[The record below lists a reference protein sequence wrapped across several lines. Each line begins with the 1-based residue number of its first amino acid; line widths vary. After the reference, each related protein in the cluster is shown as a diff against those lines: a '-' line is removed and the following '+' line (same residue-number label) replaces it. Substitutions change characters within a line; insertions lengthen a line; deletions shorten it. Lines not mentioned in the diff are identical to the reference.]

1 MADDDNIVINQDSYV
16 AFDAVSLKDL
26 IIERLNA
33 NNNFTDQN
41 YEGSNL
47 SSLLDVI
54 CYSFHTLIYYL
65 NKNSAETSFTQAE
78 IYENINQIVK
88 TIDYNPTGPQT
99 PNLNFKTNALAELPS
114 GLYTI
119 PRYSYFTFSG
129 TSYSFNEDVAFNKL
143 TDLEEQLDQLGENNL
158 LYNGTF
164 VEYPS
169 FAALGENFEVSVLA
183 PSDIGSNIIIDSNN
197 IFVYVKPNTLNSKWE
212 QWSRTT
218 SLYLENASAKKFSVR
233 FNENERYEIK
243 FGNNIT
249 GKRLNPGDIVAIY
262 YLRSDGANGV
272 VSKDTIN
279 NQPLYFYT
287 TNQFNEILG
296 DIVSPSA
303 NLLTI
308 QQSSQLKFSNDNPS
322 TNFRLKESVIEIK
335 QNAPNLYNSQYR
347 LVTINDYNAYI
358 SKNFGSWVKSVE
370 CADNFRYTDQY
381 LNYFFDLGLDR
392 PNDDSRVL
400 YNQINFSTSCD
411 FNNVYVFAVPN
422 KTLDNSTDI
431 RTNYLSTSQKNAI
444 TNLLGEA
451 KSATSEIVISD
462 PVYVELNFASTVNDD
477 DYDKFLP
484 SEIGDSSFL
493 YVEIANNSRR
503 DVSSVQSEV
512 AQVFKNYFN
521 TSNLLLGQVISI
533 AELNQSINNI
543 DGVVKFS
550 TRREYNG
557 KTLINRNLSII
568 ATNPV
573 YEMADN
579 EVYQQDISLPFFKFA
594 YFKNLSDISS
604 KITVVRQG

>member
-400 YNQINFSTSCD
+400 YNQVNFSTSCD

-444 TNLLGEA
+444 TNLLSEA

-484 SEIGDSSFL
+484 SEIGDNSFL

-512 AQVFKNYFN
+512 AQVFENYFN

-533 AELNQSINNI
+533 AELNQSINNL

>member
-400 YNQINFSTSCD
+400 YNQVNFSTSCD

-484 SEIGDSSFL
+484 SEIGDNSFL

-512 AQVFKNYFN
+512 AQVFENYFN

>member
-308 QQSSQLKFSNDNPS
+308 QQSSQLKFSNNNPS

-400 YNQINFSTSCD
+400 YNQVNFSTSCD

-484 SEIGDSSFL
+484 SEIGDNSFL

-512 AQVFKNYFN
+512 AQVFENYFN

>member
-400 YNQINFSTSCD
+400 YNQVNFSTSCD

-462 PVYVELNFASTVNDD
+462 PIYVELNFASTVNDD

-484 SEIGDSSFL
+484 SEIGDNSFL

-512 AQVFKNYFN
+512 AQVFENYFN

>member
-218 SLYLENASAKKFSVR
+218 SLYLENANAKKFSVR

-400 YNQINFSTSCD
+400 YNQVNFSTSCD

-484 SEIGDSSFL
+484 SEIGDNSFL

-512 AQVFKNYFN
+512 AQVFENYFN

>member
-400 YNQINFSTSCD
+400 YNQVNFSTSCD

-444 TNLLGEA
+444 TNLLSEA

-484 SEIGDSSFL
+484 SEIGDNSFL

-512 AQVFKNYFN
+512 AQVFENYFN